1 MNDNITA
8 QNLADGEMTL
18 NRMKHID
25 ALKKHSG
32 VRFHWIREL
41 IADGLI
47 ELKHVSSQDN
57 QSDLFTKP
65 LSRVIHERLRDKVM
79 NSTRIKLKDKEKYES
94 LDAFTWFQKETGTT
108 IEIEINSLM
117 AQIGA

>member
-1 MNDNITA
+1 
-8 QNLADGEMTL
+8 
-18 NRMKHID
+18 MKYID

-47 ELKHVSSQDN
+47 ELKHVSSEDN

-65 LSRVIHERLRDKVM
+65 LSRIIHERLRDKVM
-79 NSTRIKLKDKEKYES
+79 NNSEEKLSESKDNHTI
-94 LDAFTWFQKETGTT
+94 DAFTCFEEETSTSIGL
-108 IEIEINSLM
+108 EIDNLM
-117 AQIGA
+117 VTIGA

>member
-1 MNDNITA
+1 M
-8 QNLADGEMTL
+8 
-18 NRMKHID
+18 
-25 ALKKHSG
+25 
-32 VRFHWIREL
+32 RFHWIREL

-79 NSTRIKLKDKEKYES
+79 NSTRKKLKDKEKYES